1 MSQVWN
7 ILTKLEITLASLL
20 AAQAV
25 LVAFFRRTPVFV
37 EWLSRIFGV
46 LGFVSAIV
54 KVVLL
59 ANGQP
64 VPAKP
69 TPPAA

>member
-1 MSQVWN
+1 MTVWTV
-7 ILTKLEITLASLL
+7 LTKLEVTLASLL

-25 LVAFFRRTPVFV
+25 LVAFFPQTPVFV

-46 LGFVSAIV
+46 LGFVSALV
-54 KVVLL
+54 KIVLL
-59 ANGQP
+59 SNGQP

-69 TPPAA
+69 AVK